1 MGPEELISVPMD
13 KRLEFS
19 MPQFTPW
26 VEIISEIMTTF
37 SKKKTAE
44 VFLDL

>member
-1 MGPEELISVPMD
+1 MGPEEVISILMD

-19 MPQFTPW
+19 MLQFTPW
-26 VEIISEIMTTF
+26 VKIISGIMTTF